1 MLGMPTSRRGWA
13 ITWEVRRPSHARL
26 KTHHHADRHQRS
38 VRKLL
43 HAAWQ
48 RAMLGPVCL
57 PPPVEEFSQLPVRR
71 SELEAIG

>member
-1 MLGMPTSRRGWA
+1 MLGMPASRRGWA
-13 ITWEVRRPSHARL
+13 IAREARRPSHTRL
-26 KTHHHADRHQRS
+26 KTHDHADRHQRS

-57 PPPVEEFSQLPVRR
+57 PPMVEEFSQLPVRR
-71 SELEAIG
+71 NELEAIG